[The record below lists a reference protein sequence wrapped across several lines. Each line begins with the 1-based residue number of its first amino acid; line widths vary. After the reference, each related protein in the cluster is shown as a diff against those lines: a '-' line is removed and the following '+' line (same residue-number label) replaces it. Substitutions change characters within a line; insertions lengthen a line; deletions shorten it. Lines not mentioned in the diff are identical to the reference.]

1 MRLKYANDH
10 DHFVKIKDWMRR
22 TNPNSF
28 YISKWNRLN
37 SIHQKMGL
45 DCGKINTNNIPTPK
59 KVFID
64 PSRHT
69 NYGIPT
75 E

>member
-10 DHFVKIKDWMRR
+10 DHFVEIKDWMRR

-37 SIHQKMGL
+37 SIHQKWARMWQNQQ
-45 DCGKINTNNIPTPK
+45 KYYSNTEKGFHWPK
-59 KVFID
+59 
-64 PSRHT
+64 SSH
-69 NYGIPT
+69 
-75 E
+75 